1 MIEEFKRDQGID
13 LGRDRMAL
21 QRLREAAEKAK
32 IELSNVPETEI
43 NLPFIT
49 ADASGPKH
57 LQLKLT
63 RARFEQLTE
72 DLLQRCVGPFERAL
86 ADAKLRPSDLH
97 EVILVGGATRMPM
110 VQELVRRLA
119 GGKEPHK
126 GVNPDEV
133 VAVGAAIQGAV
144 LGGQMKDVLLLDV
157 TPLSLGVETLGGVM
171 TVLIPRNTTI
181 PARKTEIFSTAED
194 NQTAVD
200 IKVYQGERPIA
211 ADNILLG
218 QFRLEGIAP
227 GPRGQP
233 QIEVT
238 FDIDSNG
245 ILNVSARDKA
255 TGKEQR
261 ITITASTNLS
271 KPEVER
277 LVKDAERYAA
287 EDRRRRELA
296 EARNQADSLIYQ
308 AEKSLRE
315 LGDRVP
321 LADRSR
327 IEARINEVRQAMSG
341 EDLARLRQLTE
352 ALQQMVSALGQ
363 QAYAG
368 QTQSGGTPP
377 RGDTVEGEF
386 REV

>member
-1 MIEEFKRDQGID
+1 
-13 LGRDRMAL
+13 LGRDRSAL

-32 IELSNVPETEI
+32 IELSNVPDTEI

-63 RARFEQLTE
+63 RARFEQLTD

-86 ADAKLRPSDLH
+86 ADAKLRASDLH

-110 VQELVRRLA
+110 VQELVRRLT

-133 VAVGAAIQGAV
+133 VAVGAAIQAAV

-157 TPLSLGVETLGGVM
+157 TPLSLGVETMGGVM
-171 TVLIPRNTTI
+171 TALIPRNTTI
-181 PARKTEIFSTAED
+181 PTRKTEIFSTADD

-200 IKVYQGERPIA
+200 IKVYQGERAIA

-227 GPRGQP
+227 APRGQP

-296 EARNQADSLIYQ
+296 ETRNQADTLVYQ
-308 AEKSLRE
+308 AEKALRE
-315 LGDRVP
+315 LGDGVP
-321 LADRSR
+321 GADRSR
-327 IEARINEVRQAMSG
+327 IEAQINELRQAMSG
-341 EDLARLRQLTE
+341 EELPRIRQLTE
-352 ALQQMVSALGQ
+352 TLQQMVHALGQ

-368 QTQSGGTPP
+368 RAQSGGAPP